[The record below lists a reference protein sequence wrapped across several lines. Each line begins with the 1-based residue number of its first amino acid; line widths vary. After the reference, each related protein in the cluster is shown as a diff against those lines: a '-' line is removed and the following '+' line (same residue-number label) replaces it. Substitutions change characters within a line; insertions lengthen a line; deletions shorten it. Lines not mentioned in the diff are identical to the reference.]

1 MGLETKKERKRERE
15 RDRGRQ
21 RETERE
27 GRSRAAPGDSGLL
40 SVSNRSG
47 GSLLAK
53 VQAVTLSPNEGA
65 RQLLD
70 MLGSH

>member
-1 MGLETKKERKRERE
+1 MMDGFGDKDRKEVKRER
-15 RDRGRQ
+15 G

-40 SVSNRSG
+40 SVSNRRG

>member
-1 MGLETKKERKRERE
+1 MDGFGDKERKEERERE
-15 RDRGRQ
+15 RQ

>member
-1 MGLETKKERKRERE
+1 MMDGLGDKERKEVERERE
-15 RDRGRQ
+15 R
-21 RETERE
+21 ER
-27 GRSRAAPGDSGLL
+27 RSGAAPVGDSGLL
-40 SVSNRSG
+40 CFSSQP

-53 VQAVTLSPNEGA
+53 VQAVSLSPNEGA

>member
-1 MGLETKKERKRERE
+1 MMDGFGDKERKEERERE
-15 RDRGRQ
+15 RQ